1 LRRAFC
7 FSTAKQAYLSPTF
20 KLKPGASRAFFRAI
34 FLPAMSESVQHER
47 PLGNSTA
54 SSERIAKQNHQRTK
68 QTTHRRHSPET
79 APG

>member
-1 LRRAFC
+1 
-7 FSTAKQAYLSPTF
+7 
-20 KLKPGASRAFFRAI
+20 
-34 FLPAMSESVQHER
+34 MSESVQHER